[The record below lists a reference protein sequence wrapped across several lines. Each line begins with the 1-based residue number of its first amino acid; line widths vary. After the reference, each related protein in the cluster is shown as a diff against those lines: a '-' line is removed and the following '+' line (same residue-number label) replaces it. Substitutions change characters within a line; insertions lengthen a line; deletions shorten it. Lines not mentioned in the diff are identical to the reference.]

1 MFNHL
6 DYDFLGQILAII
18 PASNGYLMYEIKFSQ
33 NPRMISGYDSN
44 AVLTPIG
51 EMSLRVRVSS
61 MEGCFC

>member
-18 PASNGYLMYEIKFSQ
+18 PASNGYLIHEIKIAQ
-33 NPRMISGYDSN
+33 NPRMISPHDSS
-44 AVLTPIG
+44 AILTPIG
-51 EMSLRVRVSS
+51 KMSLRVRVSS